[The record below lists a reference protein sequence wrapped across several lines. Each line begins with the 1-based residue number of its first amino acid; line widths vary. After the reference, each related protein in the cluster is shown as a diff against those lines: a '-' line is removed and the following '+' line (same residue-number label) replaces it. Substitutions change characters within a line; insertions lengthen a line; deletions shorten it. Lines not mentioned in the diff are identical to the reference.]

1 MKFLVHPLWFLFAC
15 VAQDASSPGARRPP
29 YEIGPNIPLTQQ
41 QRTALIKADHKKN
54 VEDASELFKL
64 AEEIKTELDKE
75 DAQVISAR
83 TIKQTEDIERLAKS
97 IRGRLKRY

>member
-1 MKFLVHPLWFLFAC
+1 MLRSGT
-15 VAQDASSPGARRPP
+15 SSPGSRRPP

-41 QRTALIKADHKKN
+41 QRTALIKSDHKKN
-54 VEDASELFKL
+54 VEDATELLRL
-64 AEEIKTELDKE
+64 AEVVKTELDKE
-75 DAQVISAR
+75 DAQVISVK